1 MSIWISVGD
10 NRKKKEILIMSDE
23 KGLNGDNEFQK
34 YLNESER
41 EKYAKNI
48 IELEILK
55 AKSDYLLNL
64 LEILG
69 NLKDSTIKELQ
80 SREKKYGDVLKKA
93 IEQCEQTSIQYDYM
107 MMNMDDDSVNE
118 DITDDDEDEI

>member
-1 MSIWISVGD
+1 
-10 NRKKKEILIMSDE
+10 MSDE